1 MIDKKEL
8 IDLINKTFPDE
19 EEVKT
24 EAVEEVKTEDTPVKE
39 VKEVEEVKEEEKPT
53 EEEKA
58 VEEVKVEE
66 KPKEISKA
74 LEEVFNKIR
83 GLVK

>member
-24 EAVEEVKTEDTPVKE
+24 EAVEDIKTENAPVE
-39 VKEVEEVKEEEKPT
+39 EIKEVEEVKEEEKST
-53 EEEKA
+53 EEEA